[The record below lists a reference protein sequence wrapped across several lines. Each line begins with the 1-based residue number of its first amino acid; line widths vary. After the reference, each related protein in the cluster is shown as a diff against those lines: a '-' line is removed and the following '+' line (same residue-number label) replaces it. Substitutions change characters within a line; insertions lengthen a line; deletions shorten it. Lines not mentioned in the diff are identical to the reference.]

1 MASTSCPSSSVVLN
15 ALCDVIEDS
24 SFSTGSNEASDAL
37 EAAKRVKE
45 WCESQGNGPA
55 LSVFSRELV
64 SDLQRTFSAPTGR
77 LPLNREK
84 MWKAMFSLRSSTAFV
99 TRWVSFLQHSGAVP
113 TPILYQHLTD
123 VVLRML
129 IHSHYKIPAMQQSRL
144 TPELSS
150 NEGNT
155 LRYAAGYVI
164 RHICKKIGKITDSL
178 KDDLISCCRKL
189 VKEAY
194 DPSDPST
201 CEEWTDLV
209 DRGGL
214 WHIRETTFQLL
225 CALEEEIRTYLD
237 ALSSPN
243 AADLRTQFV
252 EKLLRVILLVHHYG
266 RLRSG

>member
-24 SFSTGSNEASDAL
+24 SFSTGAL

-45 WCESQGNGPA
+45 WCESEGNGPA

-129 IHSHYKIPAMQQSRL
+129 IHSHYKIHAAVMF
-144 TPELSS
+144 
-150 NEGNT
+150 NT
-155 LRYAAGYVI
+155 
-164 RHICKKIGKITDSL
+164 
-178 KDDLISCCRKL
+178 
-189 VKEAY
+189 
-194 DPSDPST
+194 
-201 CEEWTDLV
+201 
-209 DRGGL
+209 
-214 WHIRETTFQLL
+214 
-225 CALEEEIRTYLD
+225 
-237 ALSSPN
+237 
-243 AADLRTQFV
+243 
-252 EKLLRVILLVHHYG
+252 RVIQ
-266 RLRSG
+266 

>member
-24 SFSTGSNEASDAL
+24 SFSTGAL

-45 WCESQGNGPA
+45 WCESEGNGPTD
-55 LSVFSRELV
+55 LV

-129 IHSHYKIPAMQQSRL
+129 IHSHYKIPERQSYPVMREMHCDMQPD
-144 TPELSS
+144 T
-150 NEGNT
+150 
-155 LRYAAGYVI
+155 
-164 RHICKKIGKITDSL
+164 
-178 KDDLISCCRKL
+178 
-189 VKEAY
+189 
-194 DPSDPST
+194 
-201 CEEWTDLV
+201 
-209 DRGGL
+209 
-214 WHIRETTFQLL
+214 
-225 CALEEEIRTYLD
+225 
-237 ALSSPN
+237 
-243 AADLRTQFV
+243 
-252 EKLLRVILLVHHYG
+252 
-266 RLRSG
+266 